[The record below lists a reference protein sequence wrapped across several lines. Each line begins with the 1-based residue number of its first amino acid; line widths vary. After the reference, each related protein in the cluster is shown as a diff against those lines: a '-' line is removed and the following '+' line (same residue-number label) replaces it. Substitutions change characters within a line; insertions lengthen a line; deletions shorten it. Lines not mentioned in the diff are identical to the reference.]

1 MCSSPFPGN
10 DRSIINGER
19 ERTCPLSFDLPERAN
34 CPSLGGSFENRGIFS
49 LSFSMSV
56 CLLLTEDS
64 LAGMGTMGGAIRN
77 SRSTQAAQPARGQG
91 QVREQCFPSKCA
103 AQLRDY
109 LNGGWNQQ
117 LETVIEINKI
127 DRFLFV
133 RICDFWKEIYIYGET
148 YIKRRDVERLCYPK
162 ILFIVG
168 GKTKRSIVHRP
179 FITVYRRSRY
189 EDDEDKEKARRAC

>member
-168 GKTKRSIVHRP
+168 GKTKRSCCP
-179 FITVYRRSRY
+179 SSVYNSLSEVKIRR
-189 EDDEDKEKARRAC
+189 RRG

>member
-109 LNGGWNQQ
+109 LNGGWSQQ

-133 RICDFWKEIYIYGET
+133 RICDFWKEIYIYMEKHILRGAMLND
-148 YIKRRDVERLCYPK
+148 YVILRFCLSWVEK
-162 ILFIVG
+162 QSG
-168 GKTKRSIVHRP
+168 ASSIVRL
-179 FITVYRRSRY
+179 
-189 EDDEDKEKARRAC
+189 

>member
-64 LAGMGTMGGAIRN
+64 RRDGDNGGRDKKFTKHTSRATGSRARAGQGTMLSLEVCR
-77 SRSTQAAQPARGQG
+77 AATGLPQWGLESAVGNRH
-91 QVREQCFPSKCA
+91 
-103 AQLRDY
+103 RD
-109 LNGGWNQQ
+109 
-117 LETVIEINKI
+117 K
-127 DRFLFV
+127 
-133 RICDFWKEIYIYGET
+133 
-148 YIKRRDVERLCYPK
+148 
-162 ILFIVG
+162 
-168 GKTKRSIVHRP
+168 
-179 FITVYRRSRY
+179 
-189 EDDEDKEKARRAC
+189 